1 MKSKVMDRPMF
12 KQKEDM
18 DPENVGIMS
27 GFKDMDIDELFE
39 SEMKEGEGMYDSSA
53 MLERRP
59 DSPEILMNNLR
70 GDMRSVDARREE
82 LADMVGYNAAM
93 ETPEEVLA
101 LLQGSLGGGIGGLPT
116 GPTAQGPAMPPPMPQ
131 DAGMM
136 PPPMPQDMGMMSPG
150 MPAQTPPMEAAGM
163 PPLAMAQGGIVQ
175 RFSQGSDEDAVTPA
189 ETDASSSTLSSEQ
202 LRTLQFLIN
211 QSRPKTGDLRTAM
224 QERMPIYQ
232 ELLGGGGRDAAQAQM
247 LFDISGAFLG
257 FAANRGPQGEALKGS
272 PFARFAG
279 ATRALPGQIGA
290 RASDFAKQEQAVKL
304 AALQSAERDIE
315 MRRTLSAKVA
325 LEQAKTAAKAGKV
338 SGSPFNQY
346 QELIIPFVQGIS
358 SQADDIRLL
367 NIVTELT
374 KPTVVS
380 TTNKLGTVTTRIS
393 RADIPQ
399 SFVDGYIN
407 KYGIDAFNAWY
418 KSIDPKEEL
427 KISPIAFPKITARS
441 PTVEPSGVGEV
452 SPVAPVVRQ
461 ETDTAE
467 VKTPAG
473 AQQVV
478 ARSSLPADDPGRP
491 VLWTVRGY
499 LAGPINTAEAFI
511 ARNVPMVGENSVDK
525 ARRDAVKANEGL
537 IQALAIND
545 GKVSNDEMQILRS
558 IIGLNPR
565 VFGGEGAMSTALV
578 SIDDALIKKREELT
592 KIVQNPDQ
600 YLGRN
605 IAEAR
610 MKINL
615 IDAYRKDLGVP
626 QSVFTEKEF
635 QALPVYTEF
644 VDKRNQRDFR
654 VARKDT
660 FSWRNEPAIREFQK
674 NNPGKQYAVI
684 LPDNRGVKIFTAPG
698 KTK

>member
-39 SEMKEGEGMYDSSA
+39 SETEEGEEMYDSSA

-116 GPTAQGPAMPPPMPQ
+116 GPAAQGPAMPPPVPQ

-136 PPPMPQDMGMMSPG
+136 PPG
-150 MPAQTPPMEAAGM
+150 MPAEAPPMEAAGM

-189 ETDASSSTLSSEQ
+189 ETDASSPTLSSEQ

-224 QERMPIYQ
+224 QERVPIYQ

-257 FAANRGPQGEALKGS
+257 FAANRGPQGEVLKGS

-315 MRRTLSAKVA
+315 MQRTLSAKVA

-380 TTNKLGTVTTRIS
+380 TTDKMGNVSTRTT

-399 SFVDGYIN
+399 SFADGFIA
-407 KYGIDAFNAWY
+407 KYGKEAFDAWY
-418 KSIDPKEEL
+418 KSLDPKEEL

-461 ETDTAE
+461 ETDTTE

-478 ARSSLPADDPGRP
+478 ALSSLPADNPGRP

-511 ARNVPMVGENSVDK
+511 ARNVPGMPPNLVDK
-525 ARRDAVKANEGL
+525 VRKDAIKANEGL
-537 IQALAIND
+537 IEALSTND
-545 GKVSNDEMQILRS
+545 GRISVDEMTRLRPL
-558 IIGLNPR
+558 IGLTPR

-578 SIDDALIKKREELT
+578 SIDDALIKEKEILT
-592 KIVQNPDQ
+592 KVVQNPDQ

-615 IDAYRKDLGVP
+615 IDTYRKGLGVP

-644 VDKRNQRDFR
+644 VDKRNPQDFQI
-654 VARKDT
+654 ARKNT

-684 LPDNRGVKIFTAPG
+684 LPSSAVKIFTAPG
-698 KTK
+698 KTQ